1 MPWLRCCSM
10 LDVGQSILT
19 EGWRWQLA
27 PWVFGMPFYILGA
40 RPGQVLRSRAKVVG
54 LIVRLGSLCV
64 FSRLRQVLRSRTGDP
79 VWLQPSPH
87 CRPFVSAHCTLGMVL
102 SPWWLWLDPR
112 SPLCG
117 GFAVT
122 LPC

>member
-27 PWVFGMPFYILGA
+27 PWVFGMPFCILGA

-54 LIVRLGSLCV
+54 LIVRQGWVPCV
-64 FSRLRQVLRSRTGDP
+64 
-79 VWLQPSPH
+79 
-87 CRPFVSAHCTLGMVL
+87 
-102 SPWWLWLDPR
+102 
-112 SPLCG
+112 
-117 GFAVT
+117 GF
-122 LPC
+122 PG